1 MQSTPMRKRLSSM
14 SASRIISV
22 ARNEIGTVE
31 KPINSNKVKYNT
43 EYYGREVQGSAYPWC
58 CAFVW
63 WVFKKANLSNLF
75 YGGKKTAS
83 CITLYNYYKK
93 AGQAV
98 TNYKAGDIV
107 FFNFNGGTKAQH
119 VGIVEKVN
127 SNGTLTT
134 IEGNTGTSN
143 QANGGAVMRR
153 TRQLK
158 HVIGGAR
165 PKYAGQSTS
174 TTTTGGND
182 TVTITLNVLQ
192 NGSKGDTVKALQI
205 LLNGLGYSCG
215 TADGKFGANTVAAVK
230 KFQSKNKLKADG
242 VVGQATWNALLK

>member
-1 MQSTPMRKRLSSM
+1 M
-14 SASRIISV
+14 SATRIISV
-22 ARNEIGTVE
+22 ARIEIGTVE
-31 KPINSNKVKYNT
+31 KPMNSNKVKYNT

-63 WVFKKANLSNLF
+63 WVFKKAGLSNLF

-107 FFNFNGGTKAQH
+107 FFNFSGGTKAQH

-127 SNGTLTT
+127 ADGSLTT

-158 HVIGGAR
+158 YVIGGAR
-165 PKYAGQSTS
+165 PNYSNNTA
-174 TTTTGGND
+174 GGND

-215 TADGKFGANTVAAVK
+215 IADGKFGTNTVAAVK

-242 VVGQATWNALLK
+242 VVGQNTWNALLK